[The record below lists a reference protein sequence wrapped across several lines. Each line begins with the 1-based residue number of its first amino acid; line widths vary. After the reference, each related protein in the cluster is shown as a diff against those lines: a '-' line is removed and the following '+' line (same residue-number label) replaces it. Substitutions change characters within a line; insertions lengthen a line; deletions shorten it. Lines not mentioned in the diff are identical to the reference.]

1 MIHPYGVTDIM
12 ADLIL
17 VDLVVGGVAGAVYGG
32 AVYFKKNEGAPEPF
46 DAMKFGGT
54 VIIGGAVGVA
64 LASSGMQVT
73 DSLVQN
79 GLLVGTTMGFT
90 ALIENG
96 LRGIYRMFK
105 GGE

>member
-1 MIHPYGVTDIM
+1 MSDTIF
-12 ADLIL
+12 
-17 VDLVVGGVAGAVYGG
+17 VDLAIGGITDAIYGS
-32 AVYFKKNEGAPEPF
+32 ASYFKKQEGQSPEPF
-46 DAMKFGGT
+46 DPMKFGGT